1 VRLILG
7 TTYSANKGDN
17 GAYNLAQGLFGG
29 LGPYTW
35 TVTGLPPGMTYSA
48 SNGTTSGIITAGT
61 RYIATATVT
70 DSAGGSATATA
81 VVNVSTTGLRVTTPD
96 PANPDRTSTVGST
109 VSLTAQAAGPAAQ
122 TWSAT
127 NLPPGLTITAG
138 GVVSGKLT
146 TAGTYTTTLTVNG
159 GGQVANLMLVWRVN
173 P

>member
-1 VRLILG
+1 
-7 TTYSANKGDN
+7 
-17 GAYNLAQGLFGG
+17 
-29 LGPYTW
+29 
-35 TVTGLPPGMTYSA
+35 MTYSA